1 MLMSNYVED
10 IFIEFYENSQAMSV
24 PIQRQDS
31 AACSSF
37 YQHLIV
43 GNQLTQNQAN
53 YILKLL
59 NKYKN
64 LSSLA
69 NFDYSQDII
78 NPIWKNSFRSIDY
91 SKKIFV
97 EKTNDGNIFICLK
110 FPYQLKKEFED
121 EFEKNSDRKTSF
133 WDHEEKIRKLN
144 IYDFNLVQVYE
155 FVKSHNFEIDDTFM
169 IALGE
174 VEEIWQN
181 QDKILPKS
189 TIVDGNV
196 KLLNCSGEVSEWWNS
211 NKTGILEDDLL
222 LAKNMGYILDK
233 NPENPIEKIAS
244 TLSNSF
250 WIKDNKQFLNLINPI
265 SGKICIVL
273 DRVGRSIEWMQ
284 KFAENVDEC
293 GIPRDQVKVCFRADK
308 NEDQSFNQWIKD
320 NKFGGK
326 VDDGKILIFNYKPAK
341 WLFKELNSVKMLVSN
356 NLYPSTNNIAR
367 DWFNA
372 HPCVVYL
379 GDIKPSEAKGQK
391 IVEL

>member
-1 MLMSNYVED
+1 MSNYVED

-69 NFDYSQDII
+69 NFDYSQEII

-97 EKTNDGNIFICLK
+97 EKTDDGNIFVCLK

-367 DWFNA
+367 DWFNT
-372 HPCVVYL
+372 HPCVLYL

>member
-1 MLMSNYVED
+1 MSNYVED